1 VLQIQKVYRG
11 HCVRRDVARL
21 RPTSASTSA
30 SLTEPLEEV
39 PEEIVMDE
47 EDECLGTLSALT
59 LGRSTT
65 PPLIDGALEVSG
77 ELPLES
83 SADATNVDR
92 ICAICLGPMLR
103 LREAQQPLLHSSSG
117 RSSSSSADVPLSV
130 TTLECSH
137 RFHRRCLLGWCRQKP
152 PGLCPCCRAV
162 VRVRKSRK
170 EEVMASALEVVEVMH
185 GM

>member
-1 VLQIQKVYRG
+1 
-11 HCVRRDVARL
+11 
-21 RPTSASTSA
+21 
-30 SLTEPLEEV
+30 
-39 PEEIVMDE
+39 MDE